1 MHYTNLFFFRG
12 KHDPVFYFT
21 FIFFAKKIQLLEIY
35 GMHFTLN
42 YFQNIHQYVRQH
54 ETCVLEPFSP
64 STELSEVFNQT
75 ETVSSSNQS
84 ENFTNILSR
93 KRHYEW

>member
-1 MHYTNLFFFRG
+1 MFSYSEAEGGDRVSKYFILL
-12 KHDPVFYFT
+12 FYF
-21 FIFFAKKIQLLEIY
+21 AKELQLLKIY
-35 GMHFTLN
+35 DLQFTFNQL
-42 YFQNIHQYVRQH
+42 QNVHQYVRQH

-64 STELSEVFNQT
+64 SAELSEVFNQT